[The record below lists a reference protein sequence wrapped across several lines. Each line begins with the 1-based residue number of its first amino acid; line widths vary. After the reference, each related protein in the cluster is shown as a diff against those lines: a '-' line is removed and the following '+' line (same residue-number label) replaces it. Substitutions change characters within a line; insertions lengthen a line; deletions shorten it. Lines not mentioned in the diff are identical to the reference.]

1 MTISANQYV
10 AVYSIKNVMQAISVI
25 RTIVLRT
32 EAYAKEFIMD
42 FLIGG

>member
-32 EAYAKEFIMD
+32 EA
-42 FLIGG
+42 